1 DRDGDGR
8 RVPQDGGGSRLRSWR
23 QGNPDDSRLSDR
35 QGLALHRLD
44 AARPREGGDGRG
56 RPHRRRHDCAGE
68 KGWNF
73 NTQPPNR
80 LRAPASLFG
89 PPGSRGVGSGMATTR
104 TRSTTLIVSTAEYE
118 RLTDLA
124 NASMERLPA
133 VAQELLDELERAQ
146 IVADKD
152 VPKDVVR
159 MGSTVTF
166 KSDDGHTRTLK
177 LVYPADESLDD
188 HRISIMT
195 PVGAALIGLG
205 TGQSISWT

>member
-1 DRDGDGR
+1 
-8 RVPQDGGGSRLRSWR
+8 
-23 QGNPDDSRLSDR
+23 
-35 QGLALHRLD
+35 
-44 AARPREGGDGRG
+44 
-56 RPHRRRHDCAGE
+56 
-68 KGWNF
+68 
-73 NTQPPNR
+73 
-80 LRAPASLFG
+80 
-89 PPGSRGVGSGMATTR
+89 MATTR

-133 VAQELLDELERAQ
+133 VATELLDELERAT
-146 IVADKD
+146 IVDDKD
-152 VPKDVVR
+152 MPKDVVR

-205 TGQSISWT
+205 AGQSISWTARDGKHHRLTVEKVV

>member
-1 DRDGDGR
+1 M
-8 RVPQDGGGSRLRSWR
+8 
-23 QGNPDDSRLSDR
+23 
-35 QGLALHRLD
+35 
-44 AARPREGGDGRG
+44 
-56 RPHRRRHDCAGE
+56 
-68 KGWNF
+68 
-73 NTQPPNR
+73 T
-80 LRAPASLFG
+80 
-89 PPGSRGVGSGMATTR
+89 TTR
-104 TRSTTLIVSTAEYE
+104 TRSTTLIVSDAEYE

-146 IVADKD
+146 IVGDKD

-166 KSDDGHTRTLK
+166 KSDDGNTRTLK

-205 TGQSISWT
+205 TGQSISWTARDGKHHQLTVKKVG